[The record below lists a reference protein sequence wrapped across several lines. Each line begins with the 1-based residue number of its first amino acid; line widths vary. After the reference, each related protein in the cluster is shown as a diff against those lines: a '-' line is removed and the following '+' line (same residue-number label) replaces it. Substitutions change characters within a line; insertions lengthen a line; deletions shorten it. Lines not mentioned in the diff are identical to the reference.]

1 MVITL
6 EDHGTYVDTIKSMLE
21 MLIVNRGPFY

>member
-6 EDHGTYVDTIKSMLE
+6 EDHGTYVDKIKSILE
-21 MLIVNRGPFY
+21 MLIVNRGLFY